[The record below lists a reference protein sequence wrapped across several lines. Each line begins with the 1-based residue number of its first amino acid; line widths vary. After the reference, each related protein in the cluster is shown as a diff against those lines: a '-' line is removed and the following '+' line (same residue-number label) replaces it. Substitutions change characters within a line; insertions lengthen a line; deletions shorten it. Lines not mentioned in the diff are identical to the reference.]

1 MKQQK
6 IYVIDLIIKKLNN
19 MALENKPFKVT
30 VEHWDEKITVE
41 KDHSD
46 ITFDEFV
53 EMLRTLSRGVGF
65 SQDYINE
72 VFGS

>member
-1 MKQQK
+1 
-6 IYVIDLIIKKLNN
+6 
-19 MALENKPFKVT
+19 MALKNTPFKIT

-46 ITFDEFV
+46 ITFDEYIG
-53 EMLRTLSRGVGF
+53 MLKTLSRGVGF
-65 SQDYINE
+65 GQVSIDE

>member
-1 MKQQK
+1 
-6 IYVIDLIIKKLNN
+6 

-46 ITFDEFV
+46 VTWDEFV
-53 EMLRTLSRGVGF
+53 EMLRTVSRGVGY
-65 SQDYINE
+65 SQEGIDE
-72 VFGS
+72 LFGS

>member
-1 MKQQK
+1 
-6 IYVIDLIIKKLNN
+6 

-46 ITFDEFV
+46 VTFDEFV
-53 EMLRTLSRGVGF
+53 EMLRTLSRGVGYGEE
-65 SQDYINE
+65 SINE
-72 VFGS
+72 IFGS

>member
-1 MKQQK
+1 MIEKNKMKK
-6 IYVIDLIIKKLNN
+6 
-19 MALENKPFKVT
+19 MPFKIS

-53 EMLRTLSRGVGF
+53 DMLRTLSRGVGYGEE
-65 SQDYINE
+65 SINE
-72 VFGS
+72 IFGS